1 MSFYDKVRRQ
11 KFLSF
16 TLILFTLSVGIV
28 IGTLV
33 QTGAK
38 AAKEQTAAPDAT
50 PLVIPSPVQVD
61 NDFTRVA
68 KMLEPSV
75 VNISTEYIPKT
86 TPAAS
91 NPKALP
97 RRRQQQ
103 VQPPDD
109 DDQDNGG
116 GANGG
121 GTLQDFFNR
130 FFGGQGGQGGGQG
143 GNQFQFGEPEDQRS
157 ASLGSGV
164 VVDRNGYI
172 LTNNHVVEKATRIK
186 VKFMNDSAEYPATVI
201 GTDTDTDLAVIH
213 VDRKNLIAAKIGNS
227 DALQVGDWSI
237 AIGSPFGFEA
247 TVTAGI
253 VSALGR
259 DIEGDTNRSFQ
270 HFIQTDAAINPG
282 NSGGPLANIKGE
294 VIGINT
300 MIASRSGGYQ
310 GIGFAMPIN
319 TGVKVYNEII
329 KAGHMTRGSIGI
341 QFKEDP
347 NVSRN
352 DSLLKVYGAE
362 HGGIMVD
369 KVEPDGPAD
378 KAGMQLHDIV
388 VSIGGKTVA
397 KGQDLIDIVADSA
410 VGSTLKVGVIRDKKP
425 MTLEIVVGDRTKV
438 FAKNYGGAEPNAP
451 DAPGAVSQMKFGMS
465 IRTLRPG
472 DRQTLGFKG
481 TGGVLVDSTEP
492 GSFADDIGLEKGD
505 IIVELNREKVA
516 SKEDLLRIQG
526 TLKPGQPV
534 AFQVMRQTQGARGG
548 GEWQSF
554 FAAGTVPNQ

>member
-11 KFLSF
+11 KILSF
-16 TLILFTLSVGIV
+16 TLILFTLSIGIV

-50 PLVIPSPVQVD
+50 PLVVPSPVQTE
-61 NDFTRVA
+61 NEFTRVA
-68 KMLEPSV
+68 KLLEPSV

-86 TPAAS
+86 TPQVRN
-91 NPKALP
+91 NPTP

-103 VQPPDD
+103 QPDD
-109 DDQDNGG
+109 DDDNPGAGGGNGG
-116 GANGG
+116 G
-121 GTLQDFFNR
+121 LQDFFQR
-130 FFGGQGGQGGGQG
+130 FFGGPGGG

-157 ASLGSGV
+157 KSLGSGV

-172 LTNNHVVEKATRIK
+172 LTNNHVVEKATRIT
-186 VKFMNDSAEYPATVI
+186 VKFMNDPKEYPATVI
-201 GTDTDTDLAVIH
+201 GTDSDTDLAVIH
-213 VDRKNLIAAKIGNS
+213 VDKKNLVAAKIGNS

-237 AIGSPFGFEA
+237 AIGSPFGFQA

-253 VSALGR
+253 VSAIGR
-259 DIEGDTNRSFQ
+259 DIEGDPKASFQ

-282 NSGGPLANIKGE
+282 NSGGPLANIRGE

-329 KAGHMTRGSIGI
+329 KAGHVTRGSVGI
-341 QFKEDP
+341 RFKEYT
-347 NVSRN
+347 NN
-352 DSLLKVYGAE
+352 ESLLKVYGAD
-362 HGGIMVD
+362 HGGVFVD
-369 KVEPDGPAD
+369 SVEPNGPAD
-378 KAGMQLHDIV
+378 KAGMKPQDVV
-388 VSIGGKTVA
+388 VSIGGKPIA
-397 KGQDLIDIVADSA
+397 KGQDLIDMVADSP
-410 VGSTLKVGVIRDKKP
+410 VGTTLKVGIIRDKKP
-425 MTLEIVVGDRTKV
+425 MTLDVIVGDRTKI
-438 FAKNYGGAEPNAP
+438 FAQEYGGAAPNEPLSEN
-451 DAPGAVSQMKFGMS
+451 GVSQMKFGMS
-465 IRTLRPG
+465 VQDLRPV
-472 DRQTLGFKG
+472 DRQNLGYKG
-481 TGGVLVDSTEP
+481 TGGVLVASTEP

-505 IIVELNREKVA
+505 IIVELNREKINN
-516 SKEDLLRIQG
+516 KEDIRRIQG

-534 AFQVMRQTQGARGG
+534 AFQVMRQAQGPRGG

>member
-50 PLVIPSPVQVD
+50 PLVIPAPVQTD

-68 KMLEPSV
+68 KLLEPSV

-86 TPAAS
+86 TPPAG
-91 NPKALP
+91 NPRVTP
-97 RRRQQQ
+97 RRRQQ
-103 VQPPDD
+103 PNDD
-109 DDQDNGG
+109 DDEDNNNGG
-116 GANGG
+116 GGS
-121 GTLQDFFNR
+121 LQDFFNR
-130 FFGGQGGQGGGQG
+130 FFGGQGGPG

-186 VKFMNDSAEYPATVI
+186 VKFMNDPSEYPATVI

-213 VDRKNLIAAKIGNS
+213 VDKKNLIAAKIGNS

-253 VSALGR
+253 VSALSR
-259 DIEGDTNRSFQ
+259 DIEGEQKSFQ

-319 TGVKVYNEII
+319 AGVKVYNEII
-329 KAGHMTRGSIGI
+329 KSGHVTRGSIGI
-341 QFKEDP
+341 TFMEDP
-347 NVSRN
+347 NVEKN
-352 DSLLKVYGAE
+352 QSLLAVYGAD
-362 HGGIMVD
+362 HGGVFV
-369 KVEPDGPAD
+369 KEVVPNEPAE
-378 KAGMQLHDIV
+378 KAGMKPQDVV
-388 VSIGGKTVA
+388 VS
-397 KGQDLIDIVADSA
+397 
-410 VGSTLKVGVIRDKKP
+410 
-425 MTLEIVVGDRTKV
+425 IVVGDRTKV
-438 FAKNYGGAEPNAP
+438 FASKYGGVEPTEP
-451 DAPGAVSQMKFGMS
+451 DAPGGVSQMKFGMS
-465 IRTLRPG
+465 ISNLRPV
-472 DRQTLGFKG
+472 DRQNLGYKG
-481 TGGVLVDSTEP
+481 TGGVLVASTDP
-492 GSFADDIGLEKGD
+492 GSFADAIGLAKGD
-505 IIVELNREKVA
+505 IIVELNREKVN

-534 AFQVMRQTQGARGG
+534 AFQVMRQTQGPRGGG